1 MSIDAIIMA
10 ILSYGFFVGGFVYGL
25 IKVLQSDR
33 NQKKAQTV
41 WLVFRFSAA
50 KQLRTM
56 ELTSCFALEPCNRCS
71 LND

>member
-33 NQKKAQTV
+33 NKKKSIT
-41 WLVFRFSAA
+41 
-50 KQLRTM
+50 
-56 ELTSCFALEPCNRCS
+56 
-71 LND
+71 

>member
-33 NQKKAQTV
+33 NQKKA
-41 WLVFRFSAA
+41 
-50 KQLRTM
+50 
-56 ELTSCFALEPCNRCS
+56 
-71 LND
+71 

>member
-33 NQKKAQTV
+33 NKKKVSPKRLIKGKKDLKWYQKEFKD
-41 WLVFRFSAA
+41 W
-50 KQLRTM
+50 
-56 ELTSCFALEPCNRCS
+56 
-71 LND
+71 